1 MRAREILDEN
11 YNQSLESDLNNLLV
25 GAKASG
31 AQELN
36 TQDVVLQLN
45 GAGYSVDQ
53 NSIMS
58 LLSRNPMVLNAT
70 PSSIKLTSPEGV
82 NPGQGA
88 SGEDSASRVGAM
100 AQKAN
105 TIG

>member
-11 YNQSLESDLNNLLV
+11 YNQSLESDLDNLLV

-31 AQELN
+31 AEELN
-36 TQDVVLQLN
+36 TQDIVLQLN
-45 GAGYSVDQ
+45 GAGYSIDQ

-58 LLSRNPMVLNAT
+58 LLARNPMVLNAT
-70 PSSIKLTSPEGV
+70 PSRIKLTSPEGV
-82 NPGQGA
+82 QPGQGA
-88 SGEDSASRVGAM
+88 SGQDSASVVRAM

-105 TIG
+105 SL

>member
-31 AQELN
+31 AQDLD
-36 TQDVVLQLN
+36 TQDIVLQLS
-45 GAGYSVDQ
+45 GMGYSVDA

-58 LLSRNPMVLNAT
+58 LLARNPMVLDAT
-70 PSSIKLTSPEGV
+70 PSNIRLTSPEGV
-82 NPGQGA
+82 QPGQGA
-88 SGEDSASRVGAM
+88 SGQDSASRVSAM

-105 TIG
+105 SL